1 MADHTSRVTSGSG
14 GRGVGVGTRPD
25 RGGRQGA
32 AKRRHGD
39 VWSWPGA
46 GGVPVGEWVVNDE
59 ADEESDGEAETVE
72 EEVDVDGCQ
81 TQSP

>member
-1 MADHTSRVTSGSG
+1 MR
-14 GRGVGVGTRPD
+14 GR
-25 RGGRQGA
+25 
-32 AKRRHGD
+32 
-39 VWSWPGA
+39 
-46 GGVPVGEWVVNDE
+46 VVNDE